1 MSDNFSLQYLT
12 IDRVIQAI
20 LKVGQGCFMA
30 KTDREAAFCQYP
42 VHLDDLELLGM
53 QWTGK
58 YYFYKILP
66 FGLRSA
72 PFKFTGLSD
81 ALEWIAIYDLLISFV
96 DHILHDIIIREP
108 TESECS
114 TNLCSLLIMIHNMGV
129 RYCPGRN
136 YWANPSN

>member
-20 LKVGQGCFMA
+20 LKLVQGCFLA
-30 KTDREAAFCQYP
+30 KTDTEAAFCQYP

-66 FGLRSA
+66 FGLRSV
-72 PFKFTGLSD
+72 PFKFTGLSG

-96 DHILHDIIIREP
+96 DHILHDIII
-108 TESECS
+108 
-114 TNLCSLLIMIHNMGV
+114 
-129 RYCPGRN
+129 
-136 YWANPSN
+136 

>member
-20 LKVGQGCFMA
+20 LKLGQGCFMA
-30 KTDREAAFCQYP
+30 KTDTEAAFCQYL

-81 ALEWIAIYDLLISFV
+81 ALEWIS
-96 DHILHDIIIREP
+96 
-108 TESECS
+108 
-114 TNLCSLLIMIHNMGV
+114 IHL
-129 RYCPGRN
+129 
-136 YWANPSN
+136 

>member
-20 LKVGQGCFMA
+20 LKLGQCCFMA
-30 KTDREAAFCQYP
+30 KTDIEAAFCQYP
-42 VHLDDLELLGM
+42 VHPDDWELLGM

-58 YYFYKILP
+58 YYFDKILP

-96 DHILHDIIIREP
+96 DHMLHDV
-108 TESECS
+108 
-114 TNLCSLLIMIHNMGV
+114 IM
-129 RYCPGRN
+129 
-136 YWANPSN
+136 

>member
-12 IDRVIQAI
+12 VDRVIQAI
-20 LKVGQGCFMA
+20 LKLGQGCFMA
-30 KTDREAAFCQYP
+30 KTGRRAAFCQYP
-42 VHLDDLELLGM
+42 VHPDDWELLGM

-58 YYFYKILP
+58 YYFDKILP

-96 DHILHDIIIREP
+96 DHVLHDVII
-108 TESECS
+108 
-114 TNLCSLLIMIHNMGV
+114 
-129 RYCPGRN
+129 
-136 YWANPSN
+136 

>member
-1 MSDNFSLQYLT
+1 MSDNFLLQYLT

-20 LKVGQGCFMA
+20 LNLGQGCFMA
-30 KTDREAAFCQYP
+30 KTDKEVAFCQYL

-81 ALEWIAIYDLLISFV
+81 ARESIAIYDLLISFL
-96 DHILHDIIIREP
+96 DHILHDIIP
-108 TESECS
+108 
-114 TNLCSLLIMIHNMGV
+114 
-129 RYCPGRN
+129 
-136 YWANPSN
+136 

>member
-20 LKVGQGCFMA
+20 LKLVQGCFMA
-30 KTDREAAFCQYP
+30 KTDREAAFSQYP
-42 VHLDDLELLGM
+42 AHPDEWELLGM

-58 YYFYKILP
+58 YYFDKILP

-72 PFKFTGLSD
+72 PFKFTGLND

-96 DHILHDIIIREP
+96 DHILHDVII
-108 TESECS
+108 
-114 TNLCSLLIMIHNMGV
+114 
-129 RYCPGRN
+129 
-136 YWANPSN
+136 